1 MSKKYSNKEI
11 VDKANIGMLRELN
24 QMGKGYQKEMM
35 VLAADTLK
43 TLIMIKEH
51 DGLLEARI
59 TVLEKEVAELRKNEK
74 SN

>member
-11 VDKANIGMLRELN
+11 MDKANIGMLRELN

-35 VLAADTLK
+35 VLAADVLK
-43 TLIMIKEH
+43 NLIMIKEH